1 MRFLFLSLLLACPAS
16 EIDNKKAAEVTE
28 VKKTEAVEKKAS
40 SDAPAQNTPVATG
53 WTLDP
58 SSKVEWIG
66 AKVTKDHPGGFKKVT
81 GSAQVE
87 GQQLKQITADID
99 IASMFSDHPKL
110 TKHLLNADF
119 FEVEKFATASF
130 KSTEIS
136 KDNIK
141 GTLDLHGVQKE
152 ISFPASITFSEKS
165 VGIKSEFTINRRLW
179 GINYNGRAND
189 LIKDD
194 VLIKLDVTY
203 KSN

>member
-1 MRFLFLSLLLACPAS
+1 MRVLFLSLMWACGKS
-16 EIDNKKAAEVTE
+16 EIDNKKAAQVTE
-28 VKKTEAVEKKAS
+28 VKSTEVVEKKS
-40 SDAPAQNTPVATG
+40 TEAPAKDTPKAAG
-53 WTLDP
+53 WSLDP
-58 SSKVEWIG
+58 SSKVEWVG

-87 GQQLKQITADID
+87 GQELKQITADIE
-99 IASMFSDHPKL
+99 IASLFSDHPKL
-110 TKHLLNADF
+110 TKHLLNEDF
-119 FEVEKFATASF
+119 FEVAKFATASF

-141 GTLDLHGVQKE
+141 GVLDLHGIQKE
-152 ISFPASITFSEKS
+152 LSFPATISISEKS

-194 VLIKLDVTY
+194 VLIKLDVLY